1 MPNPLVLTNLSKAGG
16 VGKTTIAV
24 NLAYEW
30 SLRGLSVGIIDLD
43 SNHTLDE
50 FVGIEP
56 EPEPLK
62 TSVALFD
69 KDFDGKYNFIN
80 ALEQKNLLYFRDM
93 IY

>member
-50 FVGIEP
+50 
-56 EPEPLK
+56 
-62 TSVALFD
+62 
-69 KDFDGKYNFIN
+69 Y
-80 ALEQKNLLYFRDM
+80 
-93 IY
+93 